1 MIAQLSAD
9 YIKTRP
15 LKTLTRLVS
24 YTFFEGRPL
33 TTKGRWFNP
42 VVFSILKSIS
52 TSNRRFFPIQKPIF
66 ILGTGRSGTT
76 ILGIVLSM
84 HKDVGY
90 LNEPKAIWH
99 VIHPDE
105 DIIGSYSSGNAKY
118 RLYAKDMT
126 VEMRQRALQMFG
138 AFLSATGTKRIV
150 DKYPEL
156 IFRVDYVRALFPDAR
171 FIFLVR
177 NGWDTCTSIATW
189 SDRNGIQLKGET
201 HDWWGVNSRKWNLL
215 VNQLVSTDNDLTDIV
230 EDIKNTNCHI
240 DRAIVEWVVTMRE
253 GLSLIE
259 TKSEYI
265 HTVRFEELTSE
276 PKEILSS
283 LCNFCELP
291 MDKTF
296 FEYARHTL
304 HSVPPREH
312 FDMHPKLAPF
322 FYDTMTRLGYN
333 T

>member
-1 MIAQLSAD
+1 MIAQLSSD
-9 YIKTRP
+9 YIRTRP
-15 LKTLTRLVS
+15 IKALTRLVS

-42 VVFSILKSIS
+42 VVFSLLKNIS
-52 TSNRRFFPIQKPIF
+52 TSNSRFTPVKKPLF

-76 ILGIVLSM
+76 ILGVVLSM

-105 DIIGSYSSGNAKY
+105 DIIGSYSRGKAKY
-118 RLYAKDMT
+118 RLNAEDMT
-126 VEMRQRALQMFG
+126 DEMGQRAKQLFG
-138 AFLSATGTKRIV
+138 AYLSATGAKRIV

-156 IFRVDYVRALFPDAR
+156 IFRVDFVRALFHDAQ

-177 NGWDTCTSIATW
+177 NGWDTCTSIAAW
-189 SDRNGIQLKGET
+189 SDRNGIQLNGET
-201 HDWWGVNSRKWNLL
+201 HDWWGVDSRKWHLL
-215 VNQLVSTDNDLTDIV
+215 VNQLVSTDNDLIGIV
-230 EDIKNTNCHI
+230 EEIKNSKCHLE
-240 DRAIVEWVVTMRE
+240 RAVVEWVVTMRV

-265 HTVRFEELTSE
+265 HTIRFEDLTSHPE
-276 PKEILSS
+276 ETLTSLS
-283 LCNFCELP
+283 NFCELP
-291 MDKTF
+291 KDKTF
-296 FEYARHTL
+296 LQYARRTL
-304 HSVPPREH
+304 HPVPPREH
-312 FDMHPKLAPF
+312 FDLHPKLAPF
-322 FYDTMTRLGYN
+322 FYDTMDRLGYN